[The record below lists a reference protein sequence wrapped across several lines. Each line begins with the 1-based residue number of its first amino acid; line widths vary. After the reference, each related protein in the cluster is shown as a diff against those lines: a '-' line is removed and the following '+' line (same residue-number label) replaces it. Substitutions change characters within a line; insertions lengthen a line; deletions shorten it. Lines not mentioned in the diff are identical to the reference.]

1 MTLYKG
7 NQAIEN
13 LYIGNQAISEVY
25 YGSQLVYSSG
35 VWLTVNTT
43 PSNATVIF
51 NTTGKVDGNRIRV
64 KKGTSVSYTVSANG
78 YYTQT
83 GSVVVN
89 NDHIINIGLEQQF
102 YQDGEVLFESGAGGT
117 NSSITPK
124 TTGVYE
130 IICIAGGGGGAIRLR
145 YQATTN
151 MSRKA
156 SGGSGSGFRITAKLQ
171 KDSAY
176 KITIGKGGAGTV
188 SDTPN
193 TWQRAGN
200 GTDSSF
206 GTSMAYAGGGGAI
219 YNNNIQEGGTAGAV
233 PTLALTPIS
242 TIFNSA
248 GNAGLPY
255 DGDIK
260 TTVAG
265 GAALYGSYGK
275 GGDSTLANLYEGTA
289 ENGNDG
295 YVKVTFLHR

>member
-7 NQAIEN
+7 SQAIEN

-35 VWLTVNTT
+35 VWLTVNTI
-43 PSNATVIF
+43 PSNATVTF

-64 KKGTSVSYTVSANG
+64 KKGTVVSYTVSADG

-83 GSVVVN
+83 GTVTVN
-89 NDHIINIGLEQQF
+89 NDHIINVGLEQQF
-102 YQDGEVLFESGAGGT
+102 YQDGEVLFESGVGGT

-130 IICIAGGGGGAIRLR
+130 IICIAGGGGGATRLR
-145 YQATTN
+145 YQVSAN
-151 MSRKA
+151 YFEVA
-156 SGGSGSGFRITAKLQ
+156 SGGSGSGFQVTAKLQ
-171 KDSAY
+171 KASVY
-176 KITIGKGGAGTV
+176 KITVGKGGAGTV

-206 GTSMAYAGGGGAI
+206 GASTAYAGGGGAI
-219 YNNNIQEGGTAGAV
+219 YSRGTIEVGAAGAS
-233 PTLALTPIS
+233 PTLTLTPIS
-242 TIFNSA
+242 TTFNSI
-248 GNAGLPY
+248 GNSGSTIVDTSFGKA
-255 DGDIK
+255 
-260 TTVAG
+260 TG
-265 GAALYGSYGK
+265 GAALYGAYGK
-275 GGDSTLANLYEGTA
+275 GGNSILTGSYIGTA